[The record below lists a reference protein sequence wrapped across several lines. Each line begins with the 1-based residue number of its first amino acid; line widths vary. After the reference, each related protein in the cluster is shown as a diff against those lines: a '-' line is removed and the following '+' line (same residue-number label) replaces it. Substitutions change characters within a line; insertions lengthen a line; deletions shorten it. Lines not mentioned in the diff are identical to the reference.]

1 MSFGFKYEHRKK
13 DIYTWGSSM
22 QGLEYRTPHIH
33 RELEIILYHG
43 GKTAAYVDSVRYD
56 LQAGDLFITFP
67 NQIHSYETFLP
78 ENYRLFLIKP
88 DIVPEL
94 SGTLELMIPSSA
106 VIPRAANEPRIRVLS
121 DALAELCLA
130 SDDQPYRA
138 SMMHGYLLAFLS
150 EIVSRLNVNEVP
162 RTDSDALRSI
172 VSFCSKN
179 YSQDLS
185 LTTLE
190 ENLHLNKYYIS
201 HLFSSKLGLR
211 FNDYINSLRISEA
224 CRQLL
229 NSDESI
235 TAICDR
241 VGFNTLRT
249 FNRAFMKQMG
259 VSPSDYRKINQQR
272 KDGTYQGTAVPKVAA
287 ATDAWDD
294 FCCGDGCCCP
304 E

>member
-13 DIYTWGSSM
+13 DIYTWDSSM
-22 QGLEYRTPHIH
+22 QVLEYRTPHIH
-33 RELEIILYHG
+33 RELEIVLYYG

-56 LQAGDLFITFP
+56 LQAGDVFMIFP
-67 NQIHSYETFLP
+67 NQIHSYETFLS
-78 ENYRLFLIKP
+78 ENYRLFLVKP

-94 SGTLELMIPSSA
+94 SGTLERMIPSSA

-130 SDDQPYRA
+130 PDDQPYRA

-150 EIVSRLNVNEVP
+150 EIVSRLNVNEVSGN
-162 RTDSDALRSI
+162 DSDALRSI

-185 LTTLE
+185 LAMLE

-229 NSDESI
+229 NSDESV

-259 VSPSDYRKINQQR
+259 MSPSDYRKNNRQR
-272 KDGTYQGTAVPKVAA
+272 KDGAYQSTAASRASV
-287 ATDAWDD
+287 TNGAWKDS
-294 FCCGDGCCCP
+294 CCGDGCYCT

>member
-1 MSFGFKYEHRKK
+1 MSFGIKYEHRKN
-13 DIYTWGSSM
+13 DIYTWSSM
-22 QGLEYRTPHIH
+22 HQRLEYRTPHMH

-43 GKTAAYVDSVRYD
+43 GNTVAYVDSVRYD
-56 LQAGDLFITFP
+56 LKAGDVFFTFP
-67 NQIHSYETFLP
+67 NQIHSYETLAP

-88 DIVPEL
+88 DLVPEL
-94 SGTLELMIPSSA
+94 ANAFELLIPTSA
-106 VIPRAANEPRIRVLS
+106 VIPRIANEPRIRVLS
-121 DALAELCLA
+121 DALTEVCNAG
-130 SDDQPYRA
+130 DDVSYHATLLR
-138 SMMHGYLLAFLS
+138 GYALAFLS
-150 EIVSRLNVNEVP
+150 ELISRMNVNEIP

-179 YSQDLS
+179 YAQDLS
-185 LTTLE
+185 LTALE

-211 FNDYINSLRISEA
+211 FNDYVNSLRISEA

-235 TAICDR
+235 TVISDR

-249 FNRAFMKQMG
+249 FNRAFMKQMNQ
-259 VSPSDYRKINQQR
+259 SPSDYRKNNLR
-272 KDGTYQGTAVPKVAA
+272 RDGSAVNPTAVRQE
-287 ATDAWDD
+287 
-294 FCCGDGCCCP
+294 CGDQFSCCDCCCA

>member
-1 MSFGFKYEHRKK
+1 MSFGIKYEHRKK
-13 DIYTWGSSM
+13 DIYTWGSLT
-22 QGLEYRTPHIH
+22 QPLEYRTPHMH

-43 GKTAAYVDSVRYD
+43 GSTAAYVDSVRYD
-56 LQAGDLFITFP
+56 LKPGDVFVTFP
-67 NQIHSYETFLP
+67 NQIHSYETFAP
-78 ENYRLFLIKP
+78 ENYRLFLIKS
-88 DIVPEL
+88 DLVPEL
-94 SGTLELMIPSSA
+94 SDAFELLAPASA
-106 VIPRAANEPRIRVLS
+106 VIPRIANEPRIRVLS
-121 DALAELCLA
+121 DALAELCKA
-130 SDDQPYRA
+130 PDDRPYRSA
-138 SMMHGYLLAFLS
+138 LIHGYLLAFLS
-150 EIVSRLNVNEVP
+150 ELISRMNVNEVP

-179 YSQDLS
+179 YCQDLS

-229 NSDESI
+229 NSDDSI
-235 TAICDR
+235 TSICDR

-249 FNRAFMKQMG
+249 FNRAFMKQMN
-259 VSPSDYRKINQQR
+259 VSPSDYRKNNQR
-272 KDGTYQGTAVPKVAA
+272 KDGSPGNVVLPQSAGHGGSGDSTECC
-287 ATDAWDD
+287 D
-294 FCCGDGCCCP
+294 FCCCP